1 MLAVAGRR
9 YSEFET
15 LMAPFHEKHCKG
27 ASEEIID
34 ELDWQ
39 DLRLVVAHDPY
50 TAGERTASPH
60 HAQ

>member
-1 MLAVAGRR
+1 
-9 YSEFET
+9 
-15 LMAPFHEKHCKG
+15 KHCKG